1 MHLFRI
7 VVLLGL
13 TLSVL
18 TGCVF
23 KSDFEKFAY
32 EACVKEGKYPNSVCT
47 CNAKNLDSVLSSD
60 EKSMYKQT
68 LINPMAA
75 LSMLGKLDKLM
86 SSITKCLS

>member
-18 TGCVF
+18 TGCGF

-32 EACVKEGKYPNSVCT
+32 EACVKEGKSDGFFLYLN
-47 CNAKNLDSVLSSD
+47 CNLNENL
-60 EKSMYKQT
+60 
-68 LINPMAA
+68 
-75 LSMLGKLDKLM
+75 LGF
-86 SSITKCLS
+86 SHFI